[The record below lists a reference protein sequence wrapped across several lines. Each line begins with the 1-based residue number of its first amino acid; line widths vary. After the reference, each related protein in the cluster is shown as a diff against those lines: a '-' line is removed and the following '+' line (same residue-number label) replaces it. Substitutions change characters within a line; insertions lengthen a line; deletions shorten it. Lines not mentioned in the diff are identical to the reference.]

1 MMIEMYIH
9 YVDMEN
15 CRTEGVS
22 LSLPLLYLKQKVIV
36 IYRDSD
42 GVNIIERDF
51 IFTPKFK

>member
-1 MMIEMYIH
+1 MIEMYIH